1 MQALCEDRDAFDADV
16 FSHVLDQHSSS
27 SESGDQVTPLTRQD
41 SVKHIRRIDSSRRF
55 GRRFDHP
62 IGYALQEPEPG
73 LSAELRQ
80 VSAPSLMTRD
90 GDEAPAEAF
99 AGMSR
104 AQMERLCRFSLPT
117 GVSEAVQ
124 TALATTQG
132 TMQGE
137 MAEEKPRTKEKERRR
152 TKENAMLPGE
162 HNPDATAGA
171 NLCYDYMNK
180 GMWCWIGGLNVDARD
195 SCMEGRADSVI

>member
-90 GDEAPAEAF
+90 GDEASAEAF

-124 TALATTQG
+124 TALATAQG

-137 MAEEKPRTKEKERRR
+137 M
-152 TKENAMLPGE
+152 E

-180 GMWCWIGGLNVDARD
+180 GMWCWVGGLNVDARD
-195 SCMEGRADSVI
+195 SCMEGRAGSVI

>member
-1 MQALCEDRDAFDADV
+1 MLER
-16 FSHVLDQHSSS
+16 HSSS

-41 SVKHIRRIDSSRRF
+41 SVKHIRRLDPSRRF
-55 GRRFDHP
+55 GRRFEYP
-62 IGYALQEPEPG
+62 ISYAMQEPEHE
-73 LSAELRQ
+73 LSAEMRQ

-90 GDEAPAEAF
+90 GEEAPAETF

-117 GVSEAVQ
+117 GASEAIQ
-124 TALATTQG
+124 AALATTQG
-132 TMQGE
+132 E
-137 MAEEKPRTKEKERRR
+137 VAEERTKTEKEKRRA
-152 TKENAMLPGE
+152 KEAAMLPGE

-180 GMWCWIGGLNVDARD
+180 GM
-195 SCMEGRADSVI
+195 